1 MTAPLVGPRSV
12 EQLEQLLPVA
22 NMTLSDELRKACDA
36 LVSPGSTVANFHNT
50 AGWLKAT
57 AV

>member
-1 MTAPLVGPRSV
+1 MTAPLVGLALGRKL
-12 EQLEQLLPVA
+12 QQFLPVA
-22 NMTLSDELRKACDA
+22 DMTLSDELRKACDS

-57 AV
+57 VA